1 MKRILVLLALLIPSL
16 LSAAET
22 LSDNTKFDIL
32 LTKPGRTDYY
42 FYEYGTEENALQ
54 QVLFNLP
61 SDTEATGKARFGWSI
76 YNNGTYS
83 LSLIFRSKTD
93 GSENDVMLRPTDT
106 TSSVVGYNYS
116 VSIDDS
122 SMKQRPS
129 GLVISSGNETKE
141 IPESSRTLSVL
152 DNISVNSSVGNVG
165 WIDMTFTL
173 SAPSQFMEGQY
184 SGEIVVSVI
193 SS

>member
-1 MKRILVLLALLIPSL
+1 MKRIFVLLALLIPSL

-32 LTKPGRTDYY
+32 LTKPGHTDYY

-54 QVLFNLP
+54 QILFNLP